1 MRPGE
6 LQGCFKFEAAG
17 RRRAAEIHRAEH
29 IAGVGQARRRCV
41 AVISLKR
48 QVPSGCPALAVC
60 AVQRC
65 GVRGAEIWMLLIF
78 ALRSLFCGPPAI
90 GAPVQMCTSVLAELI
105 V

>member
-6 LQGCFKFEAAG
+6 LQGCFAFEAAG

-29 IAGVGQARRRCV
+29 IAGVGQAQRRCTRR
-41 AVISLKR
+41 AIAQAMGAIRL
-48 QVPSGCPALAVC
+48 PSP
-60 AVQRC
+60 RR
-65 GVRGAEIWMLLIF
+65 VRGAEIWMLLIF